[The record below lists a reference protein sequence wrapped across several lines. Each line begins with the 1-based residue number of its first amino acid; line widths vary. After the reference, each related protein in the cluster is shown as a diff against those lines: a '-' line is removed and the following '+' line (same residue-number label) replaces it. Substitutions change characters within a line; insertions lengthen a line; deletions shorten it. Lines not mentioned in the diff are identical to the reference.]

1 MTAVESLSTLEDAKK
16 FIQTLI
22 KTEARCCKCNKLLA
36 KYNKEG
42 LLAGEVKCNRCGSIE
57 IF

>member
-1 MTAVESLSTLEDAKK
+1 MTNVQSLTTLEDAKK

-36 KYNKEG
+36 KYNKDG
-42 LLAGEVKCNRCGSIE
+42 LLAGEVKCSRCGYIQT
-57 IF
+57 F

>member
-1 MTAVESLSTLEDAKK
+1 MTNVQSLSTLEDAKK

-36 KYNKEG
+36 KYNKDG
-42 LLAGEVKCNRCGSIE
+42 LLAGEVKCGRCRHIQT
-57 IF
+57 F